1 MSIIR
6 QFKFPLLLF
15 LFGMFMAII
24 GAWLKILHH
33 SFADFLL
40 TAAMLL
46 QGTGVAYAIYILLK
60 EKR

>member
-1 MSIIR
+1 MGIVR
-6 QFKFPLLLF
+6 QFKYPLLLF
-15 LFGMFMAII
+15 LFGFLMGII

-33 SFADFLL
+33 SFADYLL

-46 QGTGVAYAIYILLK
+46 QGVGVAYAIYLLLK

>member
-1 MSIIR
+1 MEVIR

-15 LFGMFMAII
+15 LFGMLAGIF

-33 SFADFLL
+33 SFADYFL
-40 TAAMLL
+40 TASMLM
-46 QGTGVAYAIYILLK
+46 QGVGVAYAIYILLK

>member
-1 MSIIR
+1 MSLFQ

-15 LFGMFMAII
+15 LFGMLMAII

-40 TAAMLL
+40 TAAMIL
-46 QGTGVAYAIYILLK
+46 QGIGVVYAIFVLVK
-60 EKR
+60 GKR

>member
-1 MSIIR
+1 MTVLK
-6 QFKFPLLLF
+6 QFKIPLLLF
-15 LFGMFMAII
+15 LMGMLMVIF

-33 SFADFLL
+33 SFADSLL

-46 QGTGVAYAIYILLK
+46 QGLGVAYAIYILLK